1 MHSSP
6 PSRTPSSDQN
16 SSLPNLSGSAPHA
29 PSSLVYQLSRYRW
42 RTFLN
47 ILGPLLV
54 LGFYSFVCFYFLNNP
69 LVNNII
75 PSTRVDGRWVFY
87 SWYIISVF
95 ILDWARSGLANLE
108 AAALMNPR
116 LAPGSGMEFMWHI
129 DSNWDNVLW
138 LFRACRN
145 TSRWLVSMLRTNPG
159 RQQHVSRP
167 GALWWMLSA
176 TTVLLFIAVPLS
188 GLSMEITDAYTYSTK
203 KALILGPQS
212 NNFNWKGVYITLL
225 CHRIRQNWSSGRPT
239 AYSDAAIL
247 YAPQGYKNVSTTY
260 YQDQILQ
267 NKEPNIRIFAGPS
280 VNEMVVGRAWG
291 LSANL
296 SCRATRTREMKLI
309 DMLGFGEFRI
319 KGQMHINNRTLI
331 TSFNESYYSNKTAFA
346 LVVAADGTHS
356 GPSPYNNISN
366 HDYFTLDSIHAHRPR
381 GDVTNATFEAYLWQG
396 KFRSFE
402 GDAMN
407 QLLTD
412 GSGYVTVSAVNNV
425 PIAGFGVHCDVK
437 SAVGSADLDPAHRTF
452 SSFRRGFA
460 QELSGGSTIY
470 PIQILALHV
479 LRIGH
484 RSHGRPDKINSR
496 TIWRDAYSAFA
507 LRPDAENESE
517 GHPKKAPFLFVDE
530 FATSVY
536 KLLGETVITVMDP
549 GFIASSYGDLYGLR
563 HIIYLKPGIV
573 PWQPVLILLSLW
585 TFIVVSTSVWM
596 AFTRRWAPSLNA
608 FELFKFGAQYTAD
621 VNALSSTRFQECGQ
635 LAAMPG
641 MVGTLS
647 GNPQDGEYGFIGL
660 SHHVA
665 PKDGKYVFDRAQA
678 GASIQ
683 SV

>member
-6 PSRTPSSDQN
+6 PSRTPSSYQ
-16 SSLPNLSGSAPHA
+16 SLSLPNLSGSAPHA
-29 PSSLVYQLSRYRW
+29 PSSSVYRLSPYRW

-54 LGFYSFVCFYFLNNP
+54 LGFYSFVCFYFLNKP

-75 PSTRVDGRWVFY
+75 PSTKVDGRLVFY
-87 SWYIISVF
+87 SWFMISIF

-116 LAPGSGMEFMWHI
+116 LAPRSGMEFMWHI
-129 DSNWDNVLW
+129 DSNWENVLW

-145 TSRWLVSMLRTNPG
+145 TAHWLISMLRTNPG
-159 RQQHVSRP
+159 QQNHVSRP

-188 GLSMEITDAYTYSTK
+188 GLTMEITDAYTYSNT

-212 NNFNWKGVYITLL
+212 NNFNSKTDQHRLQS
-225 CHRIRQNWSSGRPT
+225 RIRHNWSSGRPT
-239 AYSDAAIL
+239 TPSDAAIL
-247 YAPQGYKNVSTTY
+247 YAPQGYSNVSTTY

-267 NKEPNIRIFAGPS
+267 NKEPDIQIFAGPS

-296 SCRATRTREMKLI
+296 TCRATRTREMKLI
-309 DMLGFGEFRI
+309 DMLGFDEFRI
-319 KGQMHINNRTLI
+319 KGQMHMNNWTLI
-331 TSFNESYYSNKTAFA
+331 TMFNESYYSNKTAFK
-346 LVVAADGTHS
+346 LVVAVDGAHS
-356 GPSPYNNISN
+356 GYSPYNNISN
-366 HDYFTLDSIHAHRPR
+366 HDYFTLDSVHAHRAI
-381 GDVTNATFEAYLWQG
+381 GDVTTAIFEAYLWQG
-396 KFRSFE
+396 NIPSFE
-402 GDAMN
+402 GDAVN
-407 QLLTD
+407 KLLTD
-412 GSGYVTVSAVNNV
+412 DSGYVTVSAVNSV
-425 PIAGFGVHCDVK
+425 PVAGFGVHCDVR

-460 QELSGGSTIY
+460 QPMYLDSTVY
-470 PIQILALHV
+470 PIQILALRV
-479 LRIGH
+479 LRIGDWSYGGPAH
-484 RSHGRPDKINSR
+484 KSSKTS
-496 TIWRDAYSAFA
+496 WLDAYTA
-507 LRPDAENESE
+507 LGPRLDAEKVYER
-517 GHPKKAPFLFVDE
+517 HPKTAPILSVDE
-530 FATSVY
+530 FTTSVY
-536 KLLGETVITVMDP
+536 KLLGETVITVMEP
-549 GFIASSYGDLYGLR
+549 GFLGSSYGDLYGLR
-563 HIIYLKPGIV
+563 HVIYLKPGIV

-585 TFIVVSTSVWM
+585 TFIVVSASVLM

-621 VNALSSTRFQECGQ
+621 VNSLSSTRFQECGQ
-635 LAAMPG
+635 LGALPG

-660 SHHVA
+660 SNRVA

-678 GASIQ
+678 GANQ